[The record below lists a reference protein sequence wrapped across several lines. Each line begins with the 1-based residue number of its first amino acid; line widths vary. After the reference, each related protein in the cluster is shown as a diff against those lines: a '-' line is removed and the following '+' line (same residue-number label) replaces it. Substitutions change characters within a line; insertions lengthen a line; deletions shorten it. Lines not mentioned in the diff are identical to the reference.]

1 MNQILQGVIAFIMGA
16 INVGAGVERQRSV
29 QDGNLNQVA
38 IMTVLITIA
47 GAIGTSYQ
55 VEKNWTM
62 YGVMSSGV
70 LTVTLWQAY
79 RSKKKREKDEQESNL
94 IPRAAGFLVIGK
106 DRSILMVDRKGDDKI
121 RKGLAL
127 PICKCKPGEVAIN
140 AAYRA
145 LRNETGASAV
155 LLSHAPFMS
164 WEDDGYV
171 VEIFAA
177 FAKDSTHT
185 KEDVMWGHP
194 NHLIVGAYPHFNRAV
209 LEHFRSIVK
218 W

>member
-1 MNQILQGVIAFIMGA
+1 MNQILQGVIAFVMGA
-16 INVGAGVERQRSV
+16 INVGAGVERQKSV

-38 IMTVLITIA
+38 FMTILITIA

-62 YGVMSSGV
+62 YGIMSSGV
-70 LTVTLWQAY
+70 LAVTLWMAY
-79 RSKKKREKDEQESNL
+79 RAKKKREESEKESNL
-94 IPRAAGFLVIGK
+94 VPRAAGFLVIGK
-106 DRSILMVDRKGDDKI
+106 DRSILMVERKGDGVK
-121 RKGLAL
+121 RKGMAI
-127 PICKCKPGEVAIN
+127 PVTKCKAGEPAIN

-145 LRNETGASAV
+145 LRDEGGIPAV
-155 LLSHAPFMS
+155 LLSHAPFLS

-177 FAKDSTHT
+177 VAKSYTPT
-185 KEDVMWGHP
+185 KENVVWGHP
-194 NHLIVGAYPHFNRAV
+194 NHLIGGAYPHFNRAM
-209 LEHFRSIVK
+209 LEHFASIVK

>member
-1 MNQILQGVIAFIMGA
+1 MNQFFQGVIAFVMGA
-16 INVGAGVERQRSV
+16 INVGAGVERQKSV

-38 IMTVLITIA
+38 FMTILITIA

-62 YGVMSSGV
+62 YGIMSSGV
-70 LTVTLWQAY
+70 LAVTLWMAY
-79 RSKKKREKDEQESNL
+79 RAKKKREEMEKESNL
-94 IPRAAGFLVIGK
+94 VPRAAGFLVIGK
-106 DRSILMVDRKGDDKI
+106 DRSILMIERKGDGVR
-121 RKGLAL
+121 RKGMAL
-127 PICKCKPGEVAIN
+127 PVNKCKMGEPAIN

-145 LRNETGASAV
+145 LRDEAGIPAV
-155 LLSHAPFMS
+155 LLSHTPFMS

-177 FAKDSTHT
+177 IAKNYTPT
-185 KEDVMWGHP
+185 KENVVWGHP
-194 NHLIVGAYPHFNRAV
+194 NHLIGGAYPHFNRAM
-209 LEHFRSIVK
+209 LEHFASIVK